1 MTDDSKA
8 KTHEP
13 DGGSPARKRP
23 SIRVAFTNMKVK
35 MPLRRKL
42 YLLFRNNWIKI
53 RTRQDCC
60 GHVRCG
66 SSVGFPHS

>member
-1 MTDDSKA
+1 MKNDSEA
-8 KTHEP
+8 EP
-13 DGGSPARKRP
+13 PEQVGSSPARKCP

-60 GHVRCG
+60 GHLGEPGC
-66 SSVGFPHS
+66 

>member
-1 MTDDSKA
+1 MTDEPETK
-8 KTHEP
+8 KHEHEESSHP
-13 DGGSPARKRP
+13 KKRP

-53 RTRQDCC
+53 RTRQNCC
-60 GHVRCG
+60 GHLGEPGC
-66 SSVGFPHS
+66 

>member
-1 MTDDSKA
+1 MKNDSEA
-8 KTHEP
+8 KTPEQV
-13 DGGSPARKRP
+13 DSSSPRKRP

-60 GHVRCG
+60 GHLGEPGC
-66 SSVGFPHS
+66 